1 MSSNTIDANELAKA
15 HVPDAAI
22 QGTPFERNAGR
33 GSMDVGKVEP
43 LYEVRTPETEE
54 YDDIPTEE
62 DLRTL
67 RRVSGKIKWAAY
79 TVAFAE
85 LAERFS
91 YYGSSIL
98 YTNFVQWPLPEGSRT
113 GAGGLHGQPGA
124 LGMGQSASQGISL
137 FNSFFA

>member
-1 MSSNTIDANELAKA
+1 MLMSSPKLTFPMQPYKAQLSRDRLAVDRWMSA
-15 HVPDAAI
+15 
-22 QGTPFERNAGR
+22 
-33 GSMDVGKVEP
+33 
-43 LYEVRTPETEE
+43 EE

-67 RRVSGKIKWAAY
+67 RRVSGKIKWTAY

-113 GAGGLHGQPGA
+113 GAAGLHGQPGA

-137 FNSFFA
+137 FNTFFA